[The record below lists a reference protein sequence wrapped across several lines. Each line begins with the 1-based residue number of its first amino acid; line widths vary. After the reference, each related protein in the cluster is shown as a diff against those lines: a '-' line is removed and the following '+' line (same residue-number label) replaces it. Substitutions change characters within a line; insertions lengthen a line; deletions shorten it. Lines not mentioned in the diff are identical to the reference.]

1 VLAIG
6 LALGSS
12 LVYGVSDFLGGLKS
26 KSLPLLWVL
35 LISQGSALVL
45 LALIVP
51 LSAESPPSGEYLAF
65 AVLAGV
71 SEAVGVAALYR
82 GLAVGVMSIVAPVAA
97 TAPVV
102 PVIVAIFLGELPAPI
117 QAVGIALTLA
127 GIGIISW
134 GTRPEEQPPV
144 RCPPGEVPG
153 ATTDGFRVSPEVTT
167 SILFGLLTALGFG
180 GFLVGMDAAS
190 EGSVPWALL
199 VARLTS
205 VAAFTVAYLVT
216 RPPLTVRRSEVP
228 VLVLIGLL
236 IIGADSLYAVASTEG
251 LLSVVVVLSSLY
263 PAVTIA
269 LARVYLNERLQRLQQ
284 VGVAAALGGAVA
296 IAAG

>member
-1 VLAIG
+1 VLAIA

-35 LISQGSALVL
+35 LISQGSALAL

-51 LSAESPPSGEYLAF
+51 ASAGDPPSSEYLAF
-65 AVLAGV
+65 AVLAGL

-102 PVIVAIFLGELPAPI
+102 PVVVAIFLGELPGPI
-117 QAVGIALTLA
+117 QGFGIVLALA
-127 GIGIISW
+127 GIAIISR
-134 GTRPEEQPPV
+134 GSGPGEQPAV
-144 RCPPGEVPG
+144 RCPPGEFPG
-153 ATTDGFRVSPEVTT
+153 AAAGRPRVSPEVAT

-205 VAAFTVAYLVT
+205 VATFATAYLVT
-216 RPPLTVRRSEVP
+216 RPQLTVRRSELP
-228 VLVLIGLL
+228 VLALIGFLV
-236 IIGADSLYAVASTEG
+236 IGADSLYAVASTEG

-269 LARVYLNERLQRLQQ
+269 LARVYLDERLQRLQQ

-296 IAAG
+296 IAAA